1 MFKITFF
8 LLLTSCFLVQHLGAS
23 NIAFKHTSL
32 DTLITE
38 TDSIYE
44 MEDLDI
50 KPQYGEGSNSTLNFL
65 LHMQKTVEYP
75 TLARE
80 NSLQGFVILKF
91 VIEKDGSV
99 GEIVVLKTPHK
110 CFTDEAIRSLN
121 LCDKF
126 KPGMINGEPVRSW
139 YSYHTVFKLAN

>member
-8 LLLTSCFLVQHLGAS
+8 LILASCFFAAHLSAS
-23 NIAFKHTSL
+23 NIDTKYTSK
-32 DTLITE
+32 DTLITQ

-50 KPQYGEGSNSTLNFL
+50 KPQYGEGYNTTLNFL
-65 LHMQKTVEYP
+65 RHIQKTVEYP

-80 NSLQGFVILKF
+80 NSIQGGVKLKF

-99 GEIVVLKTPHK
+99 GEIVVLETSHK
-110 CFTDEAIRSLN
+110 CFTEAAIKSLN
-121 LCDKF
+121 LSNKF

-139 YSYHTVFKLAN
+139 FSFPTYFKLAN

>member
-8 LLLTSCFLVQHLGAS
+8 LLLASCFFAAHLSAS

-50 KPQYGEGSNSTLNFL
+50 KPQYGEGSNTTLNFMR
-65 LHMQKTVEYP
+65 HIQKTVEYP

-126 KPGMINGEPVRSW
+126 KPGVINGEPVRSW

>member
-8 LLLTSCFLVQHLGAS
+8 LLLASCFFAAHLSAS

-50 KPQYGEGSNSTLNFL
+50 KPQYGEGSNTTLNFMR
-65 LHMQKTVEYP
+65 HIQKTVEYP

-99 GEIVVLKTPHK
+99 GEIVVLKTSHK

-126 KPGMINGEPVRSW
+126 KPGVINGEPVRSW

>member
-8 LLLTSCFLVQHLGAS
+8 LLLTSCFLVNHLGAS

-38 TDSIYE
+38 SDSIYE
-44 MEDLDI
+44 MEDLNI
-50 KPQYGEGSNSTLNFL
+50 KPQYGDGSNTTLNFMR
-65 LHMQKTVEYP
+65 HIQKTVEYP